1 MPTVKIYR
9 VSVTGDNHSYVQWTE
24 CEGQTPPRQLIDSR
38 VRSITFE
45 AQGTTAVLN
54 SISKSA
60 AATIEMIGD
69 GNSDCSG
76 IGSTLYPTTTTTT
89 TTYAPINFT
98 IVATCNASNTS
109 GTITISSFSGGSG
122 TYSSVAIGNSNG
134 ASYNAPTTNLSGAT
148 SYQWTGLTNGE
159 WFVTLRDSLGN
170 HAVKSATTGCG
181 VCSFGG
187 GSVSYYGPS
196 STTTTST
203 TTTTTTTTTAA
214 PTTTTT
220 TTAAPTTTTTTTTL
234 APTTTTT
241 TTTTTAAPTTTLP
254 PVEFNF
260 TAPCVSNQ
268 ANPTI
273 LWSSISGG
281 SGVYQAS
288 SVVHTSAANAL
299 AGGFDDIGNG
309 LDTIYPVITT
319 NGTYYVAVRDKNNIS
334 NVTNE
339 AVVITCIVG
348 TTTTTTGAPTTTT
361 AAPATATL
369 YVYAKDVGSGD
380 VTLYA
385 GVNGAA
391 GTTIYDESVDG
402 SMSPI
407 CGLIYTFTATLA
419 VGDTVT
425 FSTDVNCVMAGDNS
439 NVCPSVSGG
448 ASTFT
453 TAVMVSGQN
462 YVALGM
468 NSTLFV

>member
-1 MPTVKIYR
+1 
-9 VSVTGDNHSYVQWTE
+9 
-24 CEGQTPPRQLIDSR
+24 
-38 VRSITFE
+38 
-45 AQGTTAVLN
+45 
-54 SISKSA
+54 
-60 AATIEMIGD
+60 
-69 GNSDCSG
+69 
-76 IGSTLYPTTTTTT
+76 
-89 TTYAPINFT
+89 
-98 IVATCNASNTS
+98 
-109 GTITISSFSGGSG
+109 
-122 TYSSVAIGNSNG
+122 
-134 ASYNAPTTNLSGAT
+134 
-148 SYQWTGLTNGE
+148 
-159 WFVTLRDSLGN
+159 
-170 HAVKSATTGCG
+170 
-181 VCSFGG
+181 
-187 GSVSYYGPS
+187 
-196 STTTTST
+196 
-203 TTTTTTTTTAA
+203 
-214 PTTTTT
+214 
-220 TTAAPTTTTTTTTL
+220 
-234 APTTTTT
+234 
-241 TTTTTAAPTTTLP
+241 LP
-254 PVEFNF
+254 PVEFAF

-339 AVVITCIVG
+339 AVVITCITG

-369 YVYAKDVGSGD
+369 YVYAKDVSSGD
-380 VTLYA
+380 ITLYA

-391 GTTIYDESVDG
+391 GTTIYEEAVDG

-425 FSTDVNCVMAGDNS
+425 FSTDVNCVMAGDDS

-453 TAVMVSGQN
+453 TAYMVSGQN